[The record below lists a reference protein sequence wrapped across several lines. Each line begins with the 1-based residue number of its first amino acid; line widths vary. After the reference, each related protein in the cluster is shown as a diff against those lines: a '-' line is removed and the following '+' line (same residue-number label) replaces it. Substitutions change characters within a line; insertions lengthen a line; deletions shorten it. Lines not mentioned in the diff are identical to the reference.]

1 MIKQE
6 ILSKLAN
13 NEELTQEEI
22 EFMVMR
28 FLEVDGKL
36 IDVGH
41 RVTTISVILEADEDL
56 YYEVIIYEPNY
67 VGDTK
72 YQQPRYQQPR
82 RFKRTLKT
90 AELIE
95 VFEPCDD

>member
-6 ILSKLAN
+6 ILIKLAN

-36 IDVGH
+36 IDVGY

-56 YYEVIIYEPNY
+56 YYEVIIYEPNNAE
-67 VGDTK
+67 DTK
-72 YQQPRYQQPR
+72 YQQPRR
-82 RFKRTLKT
+82 VKRTTKT
-90 AELIE
+90 VE

>member
-41 RVTTISVILEADEDL
+41 RVATISVILEADEDL

-67 VGDTK
+67 VGDTTK
-72 YQQPRYQQPR
+72 YQQPR

-95 VFEPCDD
+95 VFEPYDD